1 MPYLISEF
9 SFDKVELAENS
20 LIVSGPLQIVIFLLQ
35 VG

>member
-9 SFDKVELAENS
+9 SFGKVELAENS